1 MRHPNR
7 TDSCPP
13 VEASVR
19 IRVATGLALAVV
31 LGAGCGQKGPL
42 FLPSPAASQTA
53 PPAAPADDAARSKG
67 GAGTAAAPA
76 R

>member
-42 FLPSPAASQTA
+42 FLPSPAAARPHRLGRFHPTLV
-53 PPAAPADDAARSKG
+53 AAIALATHVA
-67 GAGTAAAPA
+67 TT
-76 R
+76 